1 MWKKN
6 EEASQPGP
14 PVPTSAARLQALEKA
29 SVIGPSIRIK
39 GNLTGKEDLV
49 IQGQLQGEVR
59 LQANNVTVGKEG
71 RIRADIYGR
80 TVHIE
85 GEVKGH
91 LFAEQEVIIRASGKV
106 QGNIVSPRVVLEKGS
121 NFKGSIDMEP
131 AAAKAPEAS
140 KEAPKEKPKEA
151 PKQAKNSAR
160 ATVTDPA
167 GAPQPAHP
175 IGSDPPA
182 NTKGD
187 AQKSAASVP
196 APAPGNRP

>member
-6 EEASQPGP
+6 EESPQ
-14 PVPTSAARLQALEKA
+14 PVPAAPTQAASRQAPQKA

-49 IQGQLQGEVR
+49 IQGQLEGEVR
-59 LQANNVTVGKEG
+59 LQENNVTVGREG

-80 TVHIE
+80 TVHVE

-91 LFAEQEVIIRASGKV
+91 LFGEQEVVIRASGKV

-131 AAAKAPEAS
+131 ATAKAPEA
-140 KEAPKEKPKEA
+140 PKETPKA
-151 PKQAKNSAR
+151 TPKQENNPAQ
-160 ATVTDPA
+160 ATLTSP
-167 GAPQPAHP
+167 APQPARSSAS
-175 IGSDPPA
+175 GPPA
-182 NTKGD
+182 KDKGD
-187 AQKSAASVP
+187 AQKRAASAS
-196 APAPGNRP
+196 APAAGSRP